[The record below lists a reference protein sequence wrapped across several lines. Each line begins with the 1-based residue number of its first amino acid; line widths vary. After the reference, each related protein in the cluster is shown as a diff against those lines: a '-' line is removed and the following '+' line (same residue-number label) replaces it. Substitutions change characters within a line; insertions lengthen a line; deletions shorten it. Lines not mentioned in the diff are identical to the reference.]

1 MNAHGG
7 RRCAVVFNPIKISD
21 LFRQL
26 VADVLDREGWVDTLW
41 LETSAEDPG
50 RGMTAEAVAAGV
62 DLVIGAG
69 GDGTIRIVAD
79 GLAGTGI
86 PMGLIPA
93 GTANLLARNLNVP
106 LQEAAAVEVA
116 VTGRPRTIDLIKI
129 TVDDRE
135 AEHFAVIAGIGVDAM
150 IMDEVDDD
158 LKAKVG
164 SAAYFLAAGKALGR
178 LPIDLTVQIDDHRPM
193 RRRAMLCAIGNV
205 SDLQGNITLI
215 PGARP
220 DDGMLDVYI
229 ASPHR
234 LRHWLQLGVRL
245 VTRRPKKDDQV
256 DQWTGKTVT
265 VTIDGSDNY
274 QLDGDVVGECAR
286 LVAEIVPA
294 ALTVQVPA
302 ADPAGLEPSS
312 TPPDV
317 APARTGVAPATTGV
331 AAWRQRWSLRHGDYG
346 FTPTTTMVDE
356 RPVRSLSAGR
366 CLDLPEVVLLPGMGA
381 PGYLAPLTR
390 EISAWTQATVLDLP
404 GWRAGRARACPPTL
418 SGVAVATARWL
429 EATDREGVIL
439 FGHSTG
445 AQSVL
450 VTALLVP
457 ERVAGVVIAAPT
469 FDPPARTFR
478 VLLRRVPAALRR
490 EPFGEVGVV
499 APSYVASGGV
509 DFVRFLRTALDD
521 RPEDTIAQLTMPILV
536 VTGEHDGYAP
546 PLWAQH
552 LADLASA
559 PCTVLPGSHNAPYP
573 YPGETDAALHQAVQT
588 WTASEST
595 T

>member
-1 MNAHGG
+1 
-7 RRCAVVFNPIKISD
+7 VVFNPIKISD
-21 LFRQL
+21 SFRQL
-26 VADVLDREGWVDTLW
+26 VTDVLDREGWVDTLW
-41 LETSAEDPG
+41 LETSAADPG
-50 RGMTAEAVAAGV
+50 RAMTAEAVAAGV

-86 PMGLIPA
+86 AMGLIPA

-106 LQEAAAVEVA
+106 LQEDAAVEVA
-116 VTGRPRTIDLIKI
+116 VTGSPRTIDLIKI

-135 AEHFAVIAGIGVDAM
+135 VEHFAVIAGIGVDAM

-178 LPIDLTVQIDDHRPM
+178 LPIDVTVQIDGRRPI

-220 DDGMLDVYI
+220 DDGLLDVYI

-256 DQWTGKTVT
+256 DQWTGTTVKI
-265 VTIDGSDNY
+265 TIDGTDNY
-274 QLDGDVVGECAR
+274 QLDGDVVGECTR

-302 ADPAGLEPSS
+302 ADPATGLEPSS
-312 TPPDV
+312 TPTDG
-317 APARTGVAPATTGV
+317 APARTGVAPAATRV

-346 FTPTTTMVDE
+346 FTPATTMVDE
-356 RPVRSLSAGR
+356 RSIRSLSAGR
-366 CLDLPEVVLLPGMGA
+366 RLDLPEVVLLPGMGA

-418 SGVAVATARWL
+418 TGVVVATARWL
-429 EATDREGVIL
+429 ETTDREGIIL

-445 AQSVL
+445 AQSAL
-450 VTALLVP
+450 RTALLVP
-457 ERVAGVVIAAPT
+457 ERVAGVVIAGPT
-469 FDPPARTFR
+469 FDPLARKFP
-478 VLLRRVPAALRR
+478 VLLQRLPAALRR
-490 EPFGEVGVV
+490 EPFGEIGVV
-499 APSYVASGGV
+499 APSYLASGGV
-509 DFVRFLRTALDD
+509 DFVRFLRTALSD
-521 RPEDTIAQLTMPILV
+521 RPEDTITKLAMPILIL
-536 VTGEHDGYAP
+536 TGEHDGFAP

-559 PCTVLPGSHNAPYP
+559 PCSVLPGSHNAPYP
-573 YPGETDAALHQAVQT
+573 YPGETDAALHQAVQS
-588 WTASEST
+588 WTGSEST